1 MSVLGTYPVAA
12 LCALVFRFPV
22 PLGGYVGGLTG
33 AALTPLAVTI
43 YGAVFA
49 GFVVQGVLGAVAGGL
64 AAHRAKGNQRR
75 AWRLT
80 LAYGIGASVPGV
92 ALLALLDKIIG
103 PW

>member
-1 MSVLGTYPVAA
+1 VSVLGTYPVAA
-12 LCALVFRFPV
+12 LCALVFRFPI

-33 AALTPLAVTI
+33 AALTPLAVTV

-49 GFVVQGVLGAVAGGL
+49 GFVIQGVLGAVAGGL
-64 AAHRAKGNQRR
+64 AARRAKGNQRQ

-80 LAYGIGASVPGV
+80 LAYGVGASVPGV
-92 ALLALLDKIIG
+92 AVLALLDKIIG